1 MHPGHAQIATSAS
14 DMVRTNCEGS
24 WRLPVAT
31 NASSSRMECEYG
43 LGSRCHAEP
52 RVGEGMR
59 SDHKDRNELVKIE
72 DRSNECAHPI
82 PVNHQE
88 TIE

>member
-1 MHPGHAQIATSAS
+1 MNVPKDCQSLQLQAAQ
-14 DMVRTNCEGS
+14 E
-24 WRLPVAT
+24 WRV
-31 NASSSRMECEYG
+31 NSYG
-43 LGSRCHAEP
+43 LGSGCHAEP

-72 DRSNECAHPI
+72 DRSNECEYPI